1 MNINQRIRVLR
12 KSLKMNQRDFG
23 QQIGGMG
30 QAGVSWLEQDGHT
43 ITDANIKLICNTFGV
58 SERWLRDGSGDMHA
72 QTRDDYVREFA
83 ERCGLGDTFV
93 RIMNSF
99 LSIDEADRA
108 AAYRVITKV
117 AADLMDGTAD
127 AEAAR
132 TASIDAKVAAYRAE
146 LIAEQEKSSSSST
159 PADAPADES
168 EKRA

>member
-1 MNINQRIRVLR
+1 MTINQRIRELR
-12 KSLKMNQRDFG
+12 KSLGLNQSEFGARIGLKQSAASKM
-23 QQIGGMG
+23 
-30 QAGVSWLEQDGHT
+30 EQDGSAVV
-43 ITDANIKLICNTFGV
+43 DQNIRLICNTFGV
-58 SERWLRDGSGDMHA
+58 SERWLREGTGDMHA
-72 QTRDDYVREFA
+72 QTRDDYVRESA

-108 AAYRVITKV
+108 AAYRVITKF

-146 LIAEQEKSSSSST
+146 LIAEQKKSSSSST

>member
-1 MNINQRIRVLR
+1 MTINQRIKIFR
-12 KSLKMNQRDFG
+12 KSLHLSQEEFG
-23 QQIGGMG
+23 KRIGLKKS
-30 QAGVSWLEQDGHT
+30 AASWIEKEGST
-43 ITDANIKLICNTFGV
+43 ITDANIRLICTTFGV
-58 SERWLRDGSGDMHA
+58 SERWLREGAGDMHA

-108 AAYRVITKV
+108 AAYRVIAKV

-159 PADAPADES
+159 QSAATADES

>member
-1 MNINQRIRVLR
+1 MNINQRIKELR
-12 KSLKMNQRDFG
+12 KALGLNQKEFG
-23 QQIGGMG
+23 ARIGMG
-30 QAGVSWLEQDGHT
+30 QAGVSKLEQDGGT
-43 ITDANIKLICNTFGV
+43 VIDQNIRLICTTFGV
-58 SERWLRDGSGDMHA
+58 SERWLREGTGDMLA

-108 AAYRVITKV
+108 AAYRVIAKV

-159 PADAPADES
+159 QSAATADES